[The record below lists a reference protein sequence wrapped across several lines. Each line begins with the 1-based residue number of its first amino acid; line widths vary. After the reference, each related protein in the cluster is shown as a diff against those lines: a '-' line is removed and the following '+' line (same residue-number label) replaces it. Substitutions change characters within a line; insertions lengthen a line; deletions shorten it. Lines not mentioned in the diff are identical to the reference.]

1 MESQE
6 NKFEKSAWCM
16 PRHCPWCTSWLLPCR
31 CSCSKDLFGQR
42 SLTLFLLDEKPALLS
57 KQGSRHCRLHVH
69 AQQTHVLLHGVHARL
84 QGYHTIYVPSRYE
97 LPRTSF
103 PKPKH
108 VSVCEAPLYYK
119 QQKCMV
125 STHGISKKKY
135 HVWIPS
141 ICHPAFT
148 IILHAAPN
156 APNAPKQSPI
166 AALITLPSS
175 S

>member
-1 MESQE
+1 
-6 NKFEKSAWCM
+6 M

-42 SLTLFLLDEKPALLS
+42 SLMLFLLDEKPALLS

-84 QGYHTIYVPSRYE
+84 QGYHIIYGPPALWITTHQLSQNQNMSQFAKR
-97 LPRTSF
+97 R
-103 PKPKH
+103 
-108 VSVCEAPLYYK
+108 YYK

-141 ICHPAFT
+141 TGHPAFT

-156 APNAPKQSPI
+156 APNAPRQSPI